1 MAATAATSAGLR
13 SRCQC
18 AGSGRAPAA
27 HCRRGAAHRIGLTT
41 HCLSGERQEKF
52 ASSAPPRHAAGGV
65 RRCACRHVNALG
77 LCVHERRLCCPKRKR
92 RAASPLAV
100 LRACGASALVTW
112 RSRSSTGHTW
122 GATSACAY
130 GMPGRAACCAAMRPC
145 CRATHVGTREKL
157 ASPFA
162 HQGCPSRL
170 SLSTRAF

>member
-13 SRCQC
+13 SCCQS

-77 LCVHERRLCCPKRKR
+77 LCVHERRLRCPERQR

-100 LRACGASALVTW
+100 LRACGASALVHLRG
-112 RSRSSTGHTW
+112 RSRTGPTW
-122 GATSACAY
+122 HAPSACACAP
-130 GMPGRAACCAAMRPC
+130 PGRAACCAATRPC
-145 CRATHVGTREKL
+145 CNGTHVGRQDKL
-157 ASPFA
+157 ASPL
-162 HQGCPSRL
+162 HHGSPSR
-170 SLSTRAF
+170 